1 MKKRVFWSLCSI
13 SVLMVLLT
21 AALTLRSYYAV
32 LLGQA
37 QRDLADDFKLV
48 ARSIDFT
55 RPDEVAYLQSLGLQF
70 DSFRIT
76 MISPDGTVLFDTDN
90 DSASMENHLER
101 PEVAAALDGRTGSD
115 VRHSDTMGMDTVYY
129 AGRLSDGTVLRVSK
143 QTRSVGAA
151 FAAGVPVML
160 VIVAAAIAICLFVS
174 SRLTRRLLRPIEAL
188 ADNLEQG
195 ARGAAYEELEPFF
208 AKIREQ
214 NRLIQEQVKRLR
226 EERDT
231 INTITS
237 NMKEGMVLLD
247 LERGILSVNHSALML
262 LDAAEG
268 VYEGKNILNLSRSEL
283 LGDCAGKALAGAA
296 ADAVLER
303 DGRACHIFASPVR
316 DAGGAICGAI
326 VLLLDVTEQQRAEQV
341 RRDFA
346 ANVSHEL
353 KTPLTVMSGYAQLTD
368 WQLGTGAVSA
378 DAHEHMQTISSEAQ
392 RLSALVSRLIDLAN
406 GGSPDIEMGVI
417 DAAQLLSGAADVCRP
432 MLEKKHNRLES
443 DSGDGIALWGNPEML
458 LQVLINLTVNAN
470 RHTENGV
477 IAYRI
482 TNEGERVCLRVSDTG
497 SGIASDLLPHIFE
510 KGCSGDGGSGIG
522 LTICADA
529 MKIHH
534 GSLEVEHTD
543 ADGTVFRL
551 ELPKKPLKTQGENDC
566 GR

>member
-1 MKKRVFWSLCSI
+1 MKKRVFWSLCAI

-21 AALTLRSYYAV
+21 AALTLRSYYAI
-32 LLGQA
+32 LLSQA

-55 RPDEVAYLQSLGLQF
+55 HPDEVDYLQSLGLQF

-76 MISPDGTVLFDTDN
+76 LISPDGTVMFDTDN
-90 DSASMENHLER
+90 DSTTMENHRAR
-101 PEVAAALDGRTGSD
+101 PEVAAALAGGTGSD

-129 AGRLSDGTVLRVSK
+129 AGRLPDGTILRVSK

-151 FAAGVPVML
+151 FAAGTPVML

-214 NRLIQEQVKRLR
+214 NRLIQEQVERLR

-247 LERGILSVNHSALML
+247 LGRSILSVNHSALAL
-262 LDAAEG
+262 LDAADG
-268 VYEGKNILNLSRSEL
+268 AYEGKNILTLSRAEL
-283 LGDCAGKALAGAA
+283 LGDCVGKALAGEA

-316 DAGGAICGAI
+316 DEDGAICGAI
-326 VLLLDVTEQQRAEQV
+326 VLLLDVTEQNRAEQV

-353 KTPLTVMSGYAQLTD
+353 KTPLTSISGFAELMENGMADNAQDVRRFAGRIYA
-368 WQLGTGAVSA
+368 
-378 DAHEHMQTISSEAQ
+378 EAQ
-392 RLSALVSRLIDLAN
+392 RLIALTDDIIRLSRIERTDTAENAPVELRALCDRAVETLRFAAGQKQVEITVTGGPVSIRGDQQMLDELVTNLIDNAVKYN
-406 GGSPDIEMGVI
+406 RPGGRVDVALS
-417 DAAQLLSGAADVCRP
+417 AQ
-432 MLEKKHNRLES
+432 
-443 DSGDGIALWGNPEML
+443 DGL
-458 LQVLINLTVNAN
+458 
-470 RHTENGV
+470 
-477 IAYRI
+477 
-482 TNEGERVCLRVSDTG
+482 VCLRVADTG
-497 SGIASDLLPHIFE
+497 IGIPKEHQERIFE
-510 KGCSGDGGSGIG
+510 RFYRVDKSRSKQTGGTGLGLSIVKHIVERHGGSITLQSAPGEG
-522 LTICADA
+522 TAVTVRLPADA
-529 MKIHH
+529 
-534 GSLEVEHTD
+534 
-543 ADGTVFRL
+543 
-551 ELPKKPLKTQGENDC
+551 
-566 GR
+566 GRAG

>member
-1 MKKRVFWSLCSI
+1 M
-13 SVLMVLLT
+13 M
-21 AALTLRSYYAV
+21 
-32 LLGQA
+32 
-37 QRDLADDFKLV
+37 
-48 ARSIDFT
+48 
-55 RPDEVAYLQSLGLQF
+55 
-70 DSFRIT
+70 
-76 MISPDGTVLFDTDN
+76 
-90 DSASMENHLER
+90 
-101 PEVAAALDGRTGSD
+101 
-115 VRHSDTMGMDTVYY
+115 
-129 AGRLSDGTVLRVSK
+129 
-143 QTRSVGAA
+143 
-151 FAAGVPVML
+151 
-160 VIVAAAIAICLFVS
+160 FVS

-353 KTPLTVMSGYAQLTD
+353 KTPLTSISGFAEMMEN
-368 WQLGTGAVSA
+368 GMA
-378 DAHEHMQTISSEAQ
+378 DNSQDVRRFAGRIYTQAQ
-392 RLSALVSRLIDLAN
+392 RL
-406 GGSPDIEMGVI
+406 
-417 DAAQLLSGAADVCRP
+417 
-432 MLEKKHNRLES
+432 
-443 DSGDGIALWGNPEML
+443 IALTDDIIRLSRIERADL
-458 LQVLINLTVNAN
+458 
-470 RHTENGV
+470 TENV
-477 IAYRI
+477 PVELRALCDRAVETLRFTAEQKQVEIAVTGGPAPVRGDRQMLDELI
-482 TNEGERVCLRVSDTG
+482 TNLMDNAVKYNRPGGRVDVSLSVQDGLVCLRVADTG
-497 SGIASDLLPHIFE
+497 IGIPKEHQERIFE
-510 KGCSGDGGSGIG
+510 RFYRVDQSRSKQTGGTGLGLSIVKHVVERHGGSITLESVPGEGTAVTVRLPADTGHIG
-522 LTICADA
+522 
-529 MKIHH
+529 
-534 GSLEVEHTD
+534 
-543 ADGTVFRL
+543 
-551 ELPKKPLKTQGENDC
+551 
-566 GR
+566 

>member
-1 MKKRVFWSLCSI
+1 MKKRVFWSLCAI

-21 AALTLRSYYAV
+21 AALTLRSYYAI
-32 LLGQA
+32 LLSQA

-55 RPDEVAYLQSLGLQF
+55 HPDEVDYLQSLGLQF

-76 MISPDGTVLFDTDN
+76 LISPDGTVMFDTDN
-90 DSASMENHLER
+90 DSTTMENHRAR
-101 PEVAAALDGRTGSD
+101 PEVAAALAGGTGSD

-129 AGRLSDGTVLRVSK
+129 AGRLPDGTILRVSK

-151 FAAGVPVML
+151 FAAGTPVML

-247 LERGILSVNHSALML
+247 LGRSILSVNHSALAL
-262 LDAAEG
+262 LDAADG
-268 VYEGKNILNLSRSEL
+268 AYEGKNILNLSRAEL
-283 LGDCAGKALAGAA
+283 LGDCVGKALAGEA

-316 DAGGAICGAI
+316 DEDGAICGAI
-326 VLLLDVTEQQRAEQV
+326 VLLLDVTEQNRAEQV

-353 KTPLTVMSGYAQLTD
+353 KTPLTSISGFAELMENGMADNAQDVRRFAGRIYA
-368 WQLGTGAVSA
+368 
-378 DAHEHMQTISSEAQ
+378 EAQ
-392 RLSALVSRLIDLAN
+392 RLIALTDDIIRLSRIERTDTAENAPVEMRALCDRAVETLRFAAGQKQVEITVTGGPVSIRGDQQMLDELVTNLIDNAVKYN
-406 GGSPDIEMGVI
+406 RPGGRVDVALS
-417 DAAQLLSGAADVCRP
+417 AQ
-432 MLEKKHNRLES
+432 
-443 DSGDGIALWGNPEML
+443 DGL
-458 LQVLINLTVNAN
+458 
-470 RHTENGV
+470 
-477 IAYRI
+477 
-482 TNEGERVCLRVSDTG
+482 VCLRVADTG
-497 SGIASDLLPHIFE
+497 IGIPKEHQERIFE
-510 KGCSGDGGSGIG
+510 RFYRVDKSRSKQTGGTGLGLSIVKHIVERHGGSITLQSAPGEG
-522 LTICADA
+522 TAVTVRLPADA
-529 MKIHH
+529 
-534 GSLEVEHTD
+534 
-543 ADGTVFRL
+543 
-551 ELPKKPLKTQGENDC
+551 
-566 GR
+566 GRAG

>member
-1 MKKRVFWSLCSI
+1 MKKRVFWSLCAI

-21 AALTLRSYYAV
+21 AALTLRSYYAI
-32 LLGQA
+32 LLSQA

-55 RPDEVAYLQSLGLQF
+55 HPDEVDYLQSLGLQF

-76 MISPDGTVLFDTDN
+76 LISPDGTVMFDTDN
-90 DSASMENHLER
+90 DSTTMENHRAR
-101 PEVAAALDGRTGSD
+101 PEVAAALAGGTGSD

-129 AGRLSDGTVLRVSK
+129 AGRLPDGTILRVSK

-151 FAAGVPVML
+151 FAAGTPVML

-214 NRLIQEQVKRLR
+214 NRLIQEQVERLR

-247 LERGILSVNHSALML
+247 LGRSILSVNHSALAL
-262 LDAAEG
+262 LDAADG
-268 VYEGKNILNLSRSEL
+268 AYEGKNILNLSRAEL
-283 LGDCAGKALAGAA
+283 LGDCVGKALAGEA

-316 DAGGAICGAI
+316 DEDGAICGAI
-326 VLLLDVTEQQRAEQV
+326 VLLLDVTEQNRAEQV

-353 KTPLTVMSGYAQLTD
+353 KTPLTSISGFAELMENGMADNAQDVRRFAGRIYA
-368 WQLGTGAVSA
+368 
-378 DAHEHMQTISSEAQ
+378 EAQ
-392 RLSALVSRLIDLAN
+392 RLIALTDDIIRLSRIERTDTAENAPVELRALCDRAVETLRFAAGQKQVEITVTGGPVSIRGDQQMLDELVTNLIDNAVKYN
-406 GGSPDIEMGVI
+406 RPGGRVDVALS
-417 DAAQLLSGAADVCRP
+417 AQ
-432 MLEKKHNRLES
+432 
-443 DSGDGIALWGNPEML
+443 DGL
-458 LQVLINLTVNAN
+458 
-470 RHTENGV
+470 
-477 IAYRI
+477 
-482 TNEGERVCLRVSDTG
+482 VCLRVADTG
-497 SGIASDLLPHIFE
+497 IGIPKEHQERIFE
-510 KGCSGDGGSGIG
+510 RFYRVDKSRSKQTGGTGLGLSIVKHIVERHGGSITLQSAPGEG
-522 LTICADA
+522 TAVTVRLPADA
-529 MKIHH
+529 
-534 GSLEVEHTD
+534 
-543 ADGTVFRL
+543 
-551 ELPKKPLKTQGENDC
+551 
-566 GR
+566 GRAG

>member
-353 KTPLTVMSGYAQLTD
+353 KTPLTSISGFAEMMEN
-368 WQLGTGAVSA
+368 GMA
-378 DAHEHMQTISSEAQ
+378 DNSQDVRRFAGRIYTQAQ
-392 RLSALVSRLIDLAN
+392 RLIALTDDIIRLSRIERADLTENVPVELRALCDRAVETLRFTAEQKQVEIAVT
-406 GGSPDIEMGVI
+406 GGSAPVRGDR
-417 DAAQLLSGAADVCRP
+417 Q
-432 MLEKKHNRLES
+432 MLDEL
-443 DSGDGIALWGNPEML
+443 
-458 LQVLINLTVNAN
+458 
-470 RHTENGV
+470 
-477 IAYRI
+477 I
-482 TNEGERVCLRVSDTG
+482 TNLVDNAVKYNRPGGRVDVSLSVQDGLVCLRVADTG
-497 SGIASDLLPHIFE
+497 IGIPKEHQERIFE
-510 KGCSGDGGSGIG
+510 RFYRVDQSRSKQTGGTGLGLSIVKHVVERHGGSITLESVPGEGTAVTVRLPADTGHIG
-522 LTICADA
+522 
-529 MKIHH
+529 
-534 GSLEVEHTD
+534 
-543 ADGTVFRL
+543 
-551 ELPKKPLKTQGENDC
+551 
-566 GR
+566 